1 MNAVTE
7 LKNLERPIDPLV
19 QAVTGGKYKN
29 VHFVDIENLVGAGK
43 FGLPE
48 IKAACKGYTQRVNCT
63 PDDLFVITA
72 GPQNASVVYTGWNLG
87 KKIYQFRK
95 GENGADLA
103 LISLFDQI
111 KNIEVFEHVYLGS
124 GDHSLEP
131 IARKSKEHGVALT
144 VVTGRGGLSNQF
156 RKYEHIQMELNAH
169 A

>member
-7 LKNLERPIDPLV
+7 PQNLERPIDPLV
-19 QAVTGGKYKN
+19 QAVTGGNYKN

-48 IKAACKGYTQRVNCT
+48 IKVAFKGYTQCVECT

-72 GPQNASVVYTGWNLG
+72 GPQNASAVYAGWRLG

-103 LISLFDQI
+103 LNAIFNQISNI
-111 KNIEVFEHVYLGS
+111 KVFEHVYLGS

-144 VVTGRGGLSNQF
+144 VVTGRGGLSHQF
-156 RKYEHIQMELNAH
+156 RKYEHIQMEMNAH